1 MKLVYIVVVV
11 YIARLWSVVGVA
23 VVTYLLYSFLFFKQK
38 TAYEM
43 RISNWSSDVCS
54 SDLLGNVE
62 LKGRALMLAVT
73 SAERAKRG
81 TALIK
86 AQSAPSCDFGQVGER
101 FGNVAFGIDDG
112 NHRRGQFAPS

>member
-1 MKLVYIVVVV
+1 M
-11 YIARLWSVVGVA
+11 AWGVTMA
-23 VVTYLLYSFLFFKQK
+23 DGTPV
-38 TAYEM
+38 
-43 RISNWSSDVCS
+43 
-54 SDLLGNVE
+54 LGNVE

-86 AQSAPSCDFGQVGER
+86 APSAPSCGFGPVGER

-112 NHRRGQFAPS
+112 NHRKRQFAPSLVGGCWCGHLRGGIRGERRGVGE